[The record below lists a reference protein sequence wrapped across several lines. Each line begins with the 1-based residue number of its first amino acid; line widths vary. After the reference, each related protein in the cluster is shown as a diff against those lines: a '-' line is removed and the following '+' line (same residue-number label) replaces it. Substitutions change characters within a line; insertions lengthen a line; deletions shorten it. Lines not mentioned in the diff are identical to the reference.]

1 MNLRMR
7 ISDLFRSKKIRST
20 SLAAV
25 AALSWAMGSDIP
37 EAVMTDSQGTVA
49 SVGWVESAHAA
60 SGDLAKTDSKS
71 GEEGALGVINGVI
84 ELVNLVFLPATILAG
99 WLLSPDWTFG
109 EIFGLRP
116 IIHQLWVLVSNVV
129 YVIFAFLLIGMAFM
143 NIFGHAEGSYAM
155 KKALPRFVTG
165 ILIVPFTW
173 FVMSGTLSLA
183 NLLTASVLRLP
194 SDLIMQMKAT
204 DPNAKTELTFD
215 VPKTCTINFN
225 KLVDGKDKEKTKA
238 TVGKIM
244 ECSDMSKPEGKNTL
258 NMKDVF
264 NSDK

>member
-7 ISDLFRSKKIRST
+7 ITDLFRSKKIRST
-20 SLAAV
+20 SLVAI
-25 AALSWAMGSDIP
+25 AALSWAMGSGIP
-37 EAVMTDSQGTVA
+37 EAVMTDGQGTVA
-49 SVGWVESAHAA
+49 SAGWVESAYAA
-60 SGDLAKTDSKS
+60 SGDVAKTEQKS

-143 NIFGHAEGSYAM
+143 NIFGQGGDHYSM

-173 FVMSGTLSLA
+173 FIMSGVLSVT

-194 SDLIMQMKAT
+194 SDIIMQMKAT
-204 DPNAKTELTFD
+204 NPNAKPLTFD

-225 KLVDGKDKEKTKA
+225 KIVDGNDKEKA
-238 TVGKIM
+238 TAGQVMK
-244 ECSDMSKPEGKNTL
+244 CSDMSTAEGKNTL
-258 NMKDVF
+258 SMEDVF
-264 NSDK
+264 QADK

>member
-1 MNLRMR
+1 MRMNFRMR
-7 ISDLFRSKKIRST
+7 ITDLFRSKKIRST
-20 SLAAV
+20 SLVAV
-25 AALSWAMGSDIP
+25 AALSWAMGSGIP
-37 EAVMTDSQGTVA
+37 EAVMTDGQGTVA
-49 SVGWVESAHAA
+49 SAGWVESAYAA
-60 SGDLAKTDSKS
+60 KESGDAAAKTEQKS

-143 NIFGHAEGSYAM
+143 NIFGQGGDHYSM

-173 FVMSGTLSLA
+173 FIMSGVLSIT

-194 SDLIMQMKAT
+194 ADLITQMRAT
-204 DPNAKTELTFD
+204 DPNAKPLTFD
-215 VPKTCTINFN
+215 VPKTCTVNFN
-225 KLVDGKDKEKTKA
+225 KIAGGDEKEKA
-238 TVGKIM
+238 TAGEIM
-244 ECSDMSKPEGKNTL
+244 KCSKENNTL
-258 NMKDVF
+258 TMEDAFKA
-264 NSDK
+264 DK